1 MYKSLSVALMCVGT
15 PLSHAQCENS
25 FTLALPNASSAKYVY
40 QGPVAPANTY
50 STQPVTALSFT
61 PDRRPGVWHSFYTA
75 NRWCDSTTYHNPKA
89 LTPYWAKAIWDNA
102 TPSTPNDLG
111 IKQRFDSFITEGFRR
126 ITINRPGG
134 NILGQYVPQAH
145 YHHLDDDQKD
155 LLEID
160 LADWIDDTLT
170 NVDADFELAVFI
182 GSWQSGHPAAPG
194 LGNSVD
200 GTYWDCT
207 DDDTDLGFYYRS
219 DPGNTGTA
227 TSITAANCFVDPKEQ
242 SSMQETYQNFV
253 PWLDIGCT
261 AIWLDNSADASHT
274 SGTGYLGRDRTID
287 LIQSPDYSAVNFVGE
302 GIPWYN
308 DTTGHEDIHRPLT
321 DYLEAMPW
329 MATDSFADDRGWR
342 DTASTISVDP
352 STTEAIIVFQ
362 SDNGATTLAQMAS
375 MRDRGFVIWVSAQ
388 STDASLSPS
397 SVKKINWL
405 QRLYP
410 ELTSSFSGDMADFN
424 DDGTVDCD
432 DYDLFFTNWYDS
444 FVNGSDYFGIWDG
457 DLDGDGDADWDDVNY
472 FGTLS
477 SWTGC

>member
-1 MYKSLSVALMCVGT
+1 MCVGT

-424 DDGTVDCD
+424 GDGTVDCD

>member
-1 MYKSLSVALMCVGT
+1 VRRHTTVARAVRELIHARFTERLLSQVCVSRT
-15 PLSHAQCENS
+15 
-25 FTLALPNASSAKYVY
+25 SSTRKHILHSA
-40 QGPVAPANTY
+40 G
-50 STQPVTALSFT
+50 SALSFT

-424 DDGTVDCD
+424 GDGTVDCD

>member
-1 MYKSLSVALMCVGT
+1 MLKPAHIIALCATGAIA
-15 PLSHAQCENS
+15 HAQCENS
-25 FTLALPNASSAKYVY
+25 FTLALPDASSANYVFE
-40 QGPVAPANTY
+40 GPLSPANTY
-50 STQPVTALSFT
+50 DPLPLTSLSFT
-61 PDRRPGVWHSFYTA
+61 PDRRPGVWHSFYTGT
-75 NRWCDSTTYHNPKA
+75 RWCDPMTYDNPKA
-89 LTPYWAKAIWDNA
+89 QVPHWATAQWDNA
-102 TPSTPNDLG
+102 SPSPLNRLG
-111 IKQRFDSFITEGFRR
+111 IKQRFDSFLDEGIRR

-134 NILGQYVPQAH
+134 NVDGQYVPQAH

-155 LLEID
+155 LLEND

-170 NVDADFELAVFI
+170 NVDADFELGVFI

-194 LGNSVD
+194 LGNNID

-227 TSITAANCFVDPKEQ
+227 TSITAANCFIDPKEQ

-261 AIWLDNSADASHT
+261 ALWLDNSADSSHT

-287 LIQSPDYSAVNFVGE
+287 LIQSPDYAGVNFVGE

-308 DTTGHEDIHRPLT
+308 DSGTHRPET

-329 MATDSFADDRGWR
+329 MATDSFADNRGWR
-342 DTASTISVDP
+342 DTTSTISVDP
-352 STTEAIIVFQ
+352 DTTEAIIVFQ
-362 SDNGATTLAQMAS
+362 TDNGATTLAQMAS
-375 MRDRGFVIWVSAQ
+375 MRDRGFLIWVSAQ
-388 STDASLSPS
+388 SMNSTLSPS
-397 SVKKINWL
+397 SVRRINWL

-424 DDGTVDCD
+424 GDGTVDCD